1 MELLSSYT
9 DSGKQGGGEQCAAVV
24 AAEDSDAV
32 VTSVQQ
38 EQQQHI
44 HRQATPSSMY
54 GLSKCKNGST
64 FPYCRQRRQSSS
76 QQKKPGKNV
85 PLCRPIS
92 QLTELV
98 RREAATAEAE
108 EAAAFVSQSQ
118 SIQLDEIARTKMEPN

>member
-24 AAEDSDAV
+24 AAEDSNAV

-64 FPYCRQRRQSSS
+64 FPYCRQRRQSASHPAS
-76 QQKKPGKNV
+76 RKSLGKMY
-85 PLCRPIS
+85 RF
-92 QLTELV
+92 
-98 RREAATAEAE
+98 AD
-108 EAAAFVSQSQ
+108 QS
-118 SIQLDEIARTKMEPN
+118 RN